1 MVLKSNAKLAVFS
14 PQPAIMKRLGLLM
27 AMVTATRQKTI
38 LSLMR
43 KFLLEN
49 ILTDLN
55 KLITMALSVIQK

>member
-1 MVLKSNAKLAVFS
+1 
-14 PQPAIMKRLGLLM
+14 MKRLGLLM